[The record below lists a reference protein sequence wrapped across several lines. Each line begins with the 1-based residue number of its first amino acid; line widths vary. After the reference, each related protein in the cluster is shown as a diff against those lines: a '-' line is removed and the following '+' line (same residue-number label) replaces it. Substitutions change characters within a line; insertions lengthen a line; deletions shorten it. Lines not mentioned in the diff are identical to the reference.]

1 MREPLTGTMIPVSLR
16 ADAKRN
22 YEAVLAAARRVLGE
36 RGTAAGMAEIA
47 REAGVGVG
55 TLYRRF
61 PTKEAL
67 VQALLLDR
75 LEHDAELLRSAA
87 ALEGGA
93 WAGFERALRFVAH
106 AQLEDRALKQLV
118 GGTVPETGELT
129 AARRELFTLAA
140 ELAARA
146 QEEGSLRPDL
156 ERGDLPLLFGGVAQ
170 AEWLTGERAVEV
182 IDRYVTIVLD
192 GLRAPGQTPLAG
204 EALEPDE
211 VEAMFRAG

>member
-1 MREPLTGTMIPVSLR
+1 MVPPTLR
-16 ADAKRN
+16 ADAARN
-22 YEAVLAAARRVLGE
+22 RAAILSAARRAFAEL
-36 RGTAAGMAEIA
+36 GTAAGMAEIA
-47 REAGVGVG
+47 RAAGVGVG

-75 LEHDAELLRSAA
+75 LERDAEVLRSASTGEGA
-87 ALEGGA
+87 AWSA
-93 WAGFERALRFVAH
+93 FERALRFVAH

-118 GGTVPETGELT
+118 GGTVAETEELT
-129 AARRELFTLAA
+129 AARQELFALAA

-146 QEEGSLRPDL
+146 QEEGSLRGDF

-170 AEWLTGERAVEV
+170 SEWLSGDRAVGV

-192 GLRAPGQTPLAG
+192 GLRAPGQSPLGG
-204 EALEPDE
+204 EALTSAE
-211 VEAMFRAG
+211 VEAMFRGR

>member
-1 MREPLTGTMIPVSLR
+1 MVPPGLR
-16 ADAKRN
+16 ADAARN
-22 YEAVLAAARRVLGE
+22 RAAILAAAKRAFAE
-36 RGTAAGMAEIA
+36 HGTAAGMAEIA
-47 REAGVGVG
+47 RAAGVGVG

-75 LEHDAELLRSAA
+75 LEGDADVLRSASG
-87 ALEGGA
+87 LEGDA
-93 WAGFERALRFVAH
+93 WTAFERALRFVAH

-118 GGTVPETGELT
+118 GGTVAETPELT
-129 AARRELFTLAA
+129 AARGELFALAA

-146 QEEGSLRPDL
+146 QEEGSLRADV

-170 AEWLTGERAVEV
+170 SEWLTGDRAIEV

-192 GLRAPGQTPLAG
+192 GLRAPGQAPLGGDALTPA
-204 EALEPDE
+204 E
-211 VEAMFRAG
+211 VEAMFRGA

>member
-1 MREPLTGTMIPVSLR
+1 
-16 ADAKRN
+16 
-22 YEAVLAAARRVLGE
+22 
-36 RGTAAGMAEIA
+36 MAEIA

-75 LEHDAELLRSAA
+75 LEHDGEVLRSAA

-93 WAGFERALRFVAH
+93 WAAFERALRFVAY

-118 GGTVPETGELT
+118 GGTVAESPELA
-129 AARRELFTLAA
+129 AARRELFALVA
-140 ELAARA
+140 ELADRA
-146 QEEGSLRPDL
+146 QEEGSLRGDIQP
-156 ERGDLPLLFGGVAQ
+156 GDLPLLFGGLAQ
-170 AEWLTGERAVEV
+170 SEWLTGERAVEV

-192 GLRAPGQTPLAG
+192 GLRAPGHTPLAG
-204 EALEPDE
+204 EALTADE
-211 VEAMFRAG
+211 VEVMFRRG